1 MIKLASQAILI
12 TFTLALSAHAG
23 VYKCTGN
30 DGKLQFSDTP
40 CKASAKAEVLPD
52 RAPITPQQQSDAQER
67 AARQQAELSLKEKP
81 SESAGTPPSAG
92 SATPKTVEASNEA
105 AVAACIRDVERQ
117 GPSEKIKG
125 KMIVACQSAG
135 KSSYPSDDAVR
146 DCVRSVER
154 TGASGNE
161 KAKLLAQCH
170 GGDVKPGDHYR
181 TQR

>member
-1 MIKLASQAILI
+1 MIKRASQVVLI

-40 CKASAKAEVLPD
+40 CKNSAKAEMLPD
-52 RAPITPQQQSDAQER
+52 RAPTTLQQQSEAQER
-67 AARQQAELSLKEKP
+67 AARLRAELKPQEKP
-81 SESAGTPPSAG
+81 TESAGTPPSAG
-92 SATPKTVEASNEA
+92 SVTSKTGEASNEA

-117 GPSEKIKG
+117 GPSEKVKG
-125 KMIVACQSAG
+125 EMIVACQSAG
-135 KSSYPSDDAVR
+135 KSSSPSDDAVR

-161 KAKLLAQCH
+161 KARLLAQCH
-170 GGDVKPGDHYR
+170 GGDVKPADYYR
-181 TQR
+181 TRR